1 MSPQSSPEQP
11 HRHFKCS
18 TYSGML
24 TPSVS
29 SHSPKVG
36 THLAKSASFH
46 HHVFSDLPHSTQR
59 CAYTPARGNVQQ
71 RTFRQTLGLQSVPA
85 NAAFRKNGEYG
96 SKWTY
101 RQSTVKPTFTE
112 KMQRRNGDT
121 MFSSIQPKDS
131 MFGLKQKRER
141 GHYKSLRVNSYPPSV
156 SSVETDAGRRAATQL
171 PIKQM
176 HVQNVTKL

>member
-1 MSPQSSPEQP
+1 MSPQSIPQQP
-11 HRHFKCS
+11 HRTFKCS
-18 TYSGML
+18 TYFGMP
-24 TPSVS
+24 TPSGP

-59 CAYTPARGNVQQ
+59 SAYTPARRNVQQ
-71 RTFRQTLGLQSVPA
+71 RTFRQILGLQSVPA

-96 SKWTY
+96 SPWTY
-101 RQSTVKPTFTE
+101 RQSTVKPTK

-121 MFSSIQPKDS
+121 MFSSIQPEDG
-131 MFGLKQKRER
+131 MFGLKQKTER
-141 GHYKSLRVNSYPPSV
+141 GHHKSLRVNSYPPSV

-176 HVQNVTKL
+176 HAQNVTKL